1 MTTIDQVRGFGFP
14 FRIDPATGGVQKASG
29 IEKIRQ
35 NLRLIIGTRVGER
48 PLLRQFGTRIP
59 SLVHEPNDSAL
70 ADAIQTQA
78 RDALL
83 QWEPRVLVTDTKIE
97 QSDGELTL
105 RLAYILTTEP
115 AGGQMTLPLT

>member
-14 FRIDPATGGVQKASG
+14 FRIDPATGGVQTASG

-35 NLRLIIGTRVGER
+35 NLRVILGTRVGER

-70 ADAIQTQA
+70 ADVIQTQA
-78 RDALL
+78 REALM
-83 QWEPRVLVTDTKIE
+83 QWEPRVLVTESRIE
-97 QSDGELTL
+97 QNDGELRVQL
-105 RLAYILTTEP
+105 SYILTTEP
-115 AGGQMTLPLT
+115 AGGQMTLTLT